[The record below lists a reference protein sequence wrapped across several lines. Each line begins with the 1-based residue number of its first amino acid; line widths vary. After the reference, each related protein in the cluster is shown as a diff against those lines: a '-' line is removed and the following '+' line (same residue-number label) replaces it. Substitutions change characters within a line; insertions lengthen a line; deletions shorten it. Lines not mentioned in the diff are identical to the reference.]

1 MKNPVFDIETNGLL
15 HAEGD
20 KPAATKIWCICM
32 EDLITGEK
40 YTADQ
45 WQGSMEFALQLLS
58 DADRIYGHNIIRFDI
73 PMLKKFFPD
82 WTPPDAQ
89 TDSMVASRLVWAH
102 LKKLDWALVQAGKL
116 PVHLVGKH
124 KLVAWGYRLGLLKDE
139 YETDWQTWTPEG
151 TEYCEQDNTV
161 AKALLLRMRAK
172 GFSKQAMDMEMEL
185 AKHIHDQIEGGIC
198 FNNEKA
204 RDLQGTL
211 AELRQVVGQRLTHGF
226 GSWFVPGK
234 VFTPKINNSRYGYIK
249 GATVQKIKLVTF
261 NPTSRDHMRDR
272 LTKLYD
278 WEPEEFTDGGKGK
291 VTQDSLKNMSFP
303 EAVDLREY
311 LMLDKRLNQLVEGPK
326 AWMRFSDSGKIHG
339 GVNPNGTGTHRG
351 THAYPNLGQ
360 VPSADVDSDG
370 NPEVPWGA
378 ECRTLF
384 EPDPGWDML
393 GSDACGL
400 ELRCLAHYMHRWD
413 DGAFVD
419 VLLKG
424 DPHAMFAKGWGLS
437 RPKGKTKTFA
447 YLYGAGNEN
456 LGDGDSALGKTRKAR
471 IERKIPALGFL
482 QKWVKKEH
490 KQGYLISL
498 DGRKVYTRS
507 EHSALNFL
515 LQTAGSLVVKY
526 WMIYCRDMIT
536 EELGPA
542 RTVDFTEGLWRPLLW
557 VHDEQQL
564 STHPDVTPRI
574 AEIMPLAMRRVNDLF
589 NLKCPMDADVKIG
602 KSWKETH

>member
-1 MKNPVFDIETNGLL
+1 MKHPVFDIETNGLL
-15 HAEGD
+15 HAEGE
-20 KPAATKIWCICM
+20 KKEATKIWCICM
-32 EDLITGEK
+32 EDLFTGEK
-40 YTADQ
+40 YTADP
-45 WQGSMEFALQLLS
+45 WQGSIEFALQLIS

-73 PMLKKFFPD
+73 PVLRKLFPD
-82 WTPPDAQ
+82 WIPPEAQ
-89 TDSMVASRLVWAH
+89 TDSMVGSRLVWAH
-102 LKKLDWALVQAGKL
+102 LKRLDWKLVQAGRL
-116 PVHLVGKH
+116 PAHMVGRH
-124 KLVAWGYRLGLLKDE
+124 TLQSWGYRLGLLKDE

-161 AKALLLRMRAK
+161 AKALLHRMRAK

-185 AKHIHDQIEGGIC
+185 AKHIHTQIEGGVC
-198 FNNEKA
+198 FDNDKA

-211 AELRQVVGQRLTHGF
+211 AELRQVVGQRLTRGF
-226 GSWFVPGK
+226 GSWYVPGK
-234 VFTPKINNSRYGYIK
+234 QFTPKVNNSRYGYVK
-249 GATVQKIKLVTF
+249 GCEVQKIKLVTF
-261 NPTSRDHMRDR
+261 SPTSRDHMRDR

-291 VTQDSLKNMSFP
+291 ITEHSLANMDFP
-303 EAVDLREY
+303 EAADLKEY

-339 GVNPNGTGTHRG
+339 GVNTIGTGTHRAS
-351 THAYPNLGQ
+351 HAYPNLGQ
-360 VPSADVDSDG
+360 VPSADTV
-370 NPEVPWGA
+370 WGP

-384 EPDPGWDML
+384 GPDPGWDML
-393 GSDACGL
+393 GSDAMGL
-400 ELRCLAHYMHRWD
+400 ELRCLAHYMSKWD
-413 DGAFVD
+413 DGAFAEVI
-419 VLLKG
+419 LKG
-424 DPHAMFAKGWGLS
+424 DPHTMFAKGWGLS
-437 RPKGKTKTFA
+437 RPKGKTKTYA

-456 LGDGDSALGKTRKAR
+456 LGDGDPTLGKKRKAR

-526 WMIYCRDMIT
+526 WLIYCRDMIT
-536 EELGPA
+536 AEFGPA
-542 RTVDFTEGLWRPLLW
+542 LSVDNPEGLWRPMLW

-564 STHPDVTPRI
+564 STHPSVTQPI
-574 AEIMPLAMRRVNDLF
+574 AALMSPAMQRVNDLF

-602 KSWKETH
+602 TSWKETH